1 MDLRECCG
9 SDRFCFTSWSNQCRG
24 SDRFCFTSWS
34 NQLAGM
40 ASPDDLFNLLVH
52 VGPSHLLSESGCCAH
67 HSLMALMEKL
77 YLTLPEAL
85 WHYFAKVLVML
96 FPSTANYSHIAM

>member
-1 MDLRECCG
+1 MDLIG
-9 SDRFCFTSWSNQCRG
+9 SALHLGPTSVVDLIGSALHLGPTSWQ
-24 SDRFCFTSWS
+24 
-34 NQLAGM
+34 GM

-52 VGPSHLLSESGCCAH
+52 VGPPCLLSESGCCAH